1 MEIRLSKPD
10 ALFFE
15 HVLDVATRAHCYAR
29 IKWTTP
35 TQTRFV
41 LVAKAMSKQIATFE
55 QHDEVIRAL
64 LVLDPDAV
72 VRTARATFEG
82 LADYDAQKAARVE
95 VEPQCSTT

>member
-1 MEIRLSKPD
+1 MEIRLSKSD
-10 ALFFE
+10 SMFFE
-15 HVLDVATRAHCYAR
+15 KLMKAAENARCFCR

-41 LVAKAMSKQIATFE
+41 LVAKALSKQIATFE

-82 LADYDAQKAARVE
+82 LADYDAQKEARVTCE
-95 VEPQCSTT
+95 